1 MAAIVAMDFVF
12 MVCLLVEFRKSLAGN
27 GNELDLFAR
36 IRDTQRGA
44 GGGVTPLQ
52 RLVRLVAHAAH
63 WLDRAIGKL
72 QALVPRV
79 VNNLDEPGGHKL
91 VIDRAGLVARR
102 WSKRRDRR
110 DFFRRTIALDMR
122 DDQQHRG
129 CGKPEAQRDPVDSES
144 IGTDNVIG
152 RFIFLGNID
161 KRTLNPRK
169 KLR

>member
-27 GNELDLFAR
+27 GNEIDLFAR

-79 VNNLDEPGGHKL
+79 VNNLGEPGGHKL

-102 WSKRRDRR
+102 WSK
-110 DFFRRTIALDMR
+110 
-122 DDQQHRG
+122 
-129 CGKPEAQRDPVDSES
+129 
-144 IGTDNVIG
+144 
-152 RFIFLGNID
+152 
-161 KRTLNPRK
+161 
-169 KLR
+169 